1 MRKPWEKRT
10 CPWPRQVPH
19 VSGEVLDSWP
29 ELLPNREEDAGLAFH
44 YDAPGSQAP
53 QAILVAVPPA
63 GGAAATWS
71 YEQVER
77 TLLDTL
83 TLAKVRA
90 LDLSNLGAFA
100 QLVPMTFLAANQANA
115 TVSTSF
121 QGLLVADA
129 VITTPGGS

>member
-1 MRKPWEKRT
+1 
-10 CPWPRQVPH
+10 
-19 VSGEVLDSWP
+19 
-29 ELLPNREEDAGLAFH
+29 
-44 YDAPGSQAP
+44 
-53 QAILVAVPPA
+53 
-63 GGAAATWS
+63 
-71 YEQVER
+71 VER

-129 VITTPGGS
+129 VVTTPGGG